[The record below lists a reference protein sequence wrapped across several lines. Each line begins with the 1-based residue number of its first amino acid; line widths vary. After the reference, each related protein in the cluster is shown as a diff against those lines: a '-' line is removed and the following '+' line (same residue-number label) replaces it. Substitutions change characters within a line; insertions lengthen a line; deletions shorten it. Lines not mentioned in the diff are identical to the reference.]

1 LFLTKIEEKE
11 KDMHKVVKFISK
23 NVSNQNIQSEKQC
36 LVSRN
41 IAIVSPVEAFDLF
54 SHFL

>member
-1 LFLTKIEEKE
+1 
-11 KDMHKVVKFISK
+11 MHKVVKFISK